1 MSMQAWARR
10 NVRWTSDSVLTI
22 MPELADETELNGLQL
37 LLYNYYGD
45 APDVIRLDSSRLKV
59 EFLTIVPEDPPS
71 YLLGPHEEADLEA
84 YWVSKSDHI
93 GSYQLTATVE
103 YTATGYRWN
112 QGDRSIT
119 LCFWIV
125 DP

>member
-1 MSMQAWARR
+1 MQAWAWR

-22 MPELADETELNGLQL
+22 MPELAGETELNGLQL

-45 APDVIRLDSSRLKV
+45 APDVMRLDSSRLKV

-84 YWVSKSDHI
+84 SWVSKPEHI
-93 GSYQLTATVE
+93 GSYQLRATVE
-103 YTATGYRWN
+103 YTATGDHWIQGN
-112 QGDRSIT
+112 QKT
-119 LCFWIV
+119 LFFWIV